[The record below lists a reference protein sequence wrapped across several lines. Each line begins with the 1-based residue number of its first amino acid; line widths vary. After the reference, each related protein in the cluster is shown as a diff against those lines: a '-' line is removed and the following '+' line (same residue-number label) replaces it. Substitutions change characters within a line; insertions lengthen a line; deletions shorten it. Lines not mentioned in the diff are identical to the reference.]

1 MNLTVE
7 QKSVY
12 DKIMRAVN
20 KANGG
25 FFFLYGYR
33 GTGKT
38 FIWKTLSSGIR
49 SGGDIVL
56 TVVYSEIAP
65 LLYQQRA
72 ILALTL
78 DMVESINEYMVSLNH
93 SPKKIYLNYDTVG
106 VPMML
111 LRNIDQSS
119 GLCNGTR
126 LIITKL
132 ENQVIEAKVLYGNMA
147 GQKVFTPRMTLT
159 PSDARIPFKFQLRQF
174 PIVVYFSMTIN
185 KNQGQSLSHMRLF
198 LKKPVF
204 THGQLYVALSR
215 VMSRKGLKILVYDDN
230 GQIMNEA
237 RNVVYKEIFHNL
249 V

>member
-1 MNLTVE
+1 MMHKYYFEVLDQTLRDIFRFKDTFNA
-7 QKSVY
+7 
-12 DKIMRAVN
+12 DKPFGALENVHTPE
-20 KANGG
+20 
-25 FFFLYGYR
+25 FLNSI
-33 GTGKT
+33 KC
-38 FIWKTLSSGIR
+38 SGILHHY
-49 SGGDIVL
+49 I
-56 TVVYSEIAP
+56 
-65 LLYQQRA
+65 
-72 ILALTL
+72 TL
-78 DMVESINEYMVSLNH
+78 
-93 SPKKIYLNYDTVG
+93 KVG

-147 GQKVFTPRMTLT
+147 GQKVFTPRMTLM
-159 PSDARIPFKFQLRQF
+159 PSDARIHFKFQLRQF

-185 KNQGQSLSHMRLF
+185 KNQGQSLSHMGLF

-215 VMSRKGLKILVYDDN
+215 VMSRKGLKILVYDDD